1 MMSEPTSKHKEESAV
16 QQALDSP
23 AAAKGLDD
31 SYQPVPDVRDDPAY
45 FARLYDQYATDVLR
59 VCYFY
64 LSDREKAED
73 VCQDVFVRLM
83 TTHPLLQ
90 PGREKSW
97 LLKVALN
104 RCRDLWRG
112 AWLKRVILGGPT
124 FELIPAPDE
133 FSRRDDQQAM
143 MAAINQLPATFKEV
157 ILLHYYQ
164 GMNIAEIAQM
174 LELPE
179 GTISSRLSRGR
190 KKLESILLKGGDAR

>member
-1 MMSEPTSKHKEESAV
+1 MSEPTSKHKEESAV

-31 SYQPVPDVRDDPAY
+31 SYQPVPDVRDYPAY

>member
-1 MMSEPTSKHKEESAV
+1 MSEPTSKHKEESAV

-112 AWLKRVILGGPT
+112 AWLKRVILGEPT

>member
-1 MMSEPTSKHKEESAV
+1 MSEPTSKHKEESAV

-133 FSRRDDQQAM
+133 YSRRDDQQAM

>member
-1 MMSEPTSKHKEESAV
+1 MSELTSKHKEESAV

-31 SYQPVPDVRDDPAY
+31 SYQPVPDVRDDPVY

>member
-1 MMSEPTSKHKEESAV
+1 MSEPTSKQKEAPAV
-16 QQALDSP
+16 QKALDSP
-23 AAAKGLDD
+23 AAAKGLDE
-31 SYQPVPDVRDDPAY
+31 SYQPVPDVREDPAY

-64 LSDREKAED
+64 LADREKAED

-83 TTHPLLQ
+83 TTHPVLQ
-90 PGREKSW
+90 PGREKAW

-133 FSRRDDQQAM
+133 FSRRDERQAM
-143 MAAINQLPATFKEV
+143 MSAINQLPATFKEV

-164 GMNIAEIAQM
+164 GMNISEIALM